1 MTTEKTQEEAAKLRQ
16 EKLKALEATREASCA
31 WVPRPRRWRASPLVP

>member
-16 EKLKALEATREASCA
+16 EKLKALEATEGFGSHFR
-31 WVPRPRRWRASPLVP
+31 

>member
-16 EKLKALEATREASCA
+16 EKLKALEATLGNIENTPSA
-31 WVPRPRRWRASPLVP
+31 